1 MSNDQDSQPS
11 QSWYSQVASTHT
23 PEQLKNWYGE
33 VAEAY
38 NHVRP
43 RYPQKLIAR
52 AVEVAQLPV
61 DASILELG
69 SGPGIATTAFA
80 ELGFSIVCLEPSLE
94 ACQVLQK
101 NCSTYPQVEIR
112 NTTFED
118 WELLP
123 QKFNAVLA
131 ATSFHWISPEIA
143 YSKAADA
150 LQDNG
155 SLILLWNMSAQ
166 PNAEVYQAL
175 NAVYQTQ
182 APSLNRYEERAVQEA
197 YLRQFGQA
205 IINSGQ
211 FKNLVSEQ
219 LACEVTYSIDDYLT
233 LLSTYS
239 AYIQLKPQ
247 ERNSLFIAL
256 REVLEKTCGSS
267 LQIFYLSAF
276 HIAQKI

>member
-1 MSNDQDSQPS
+1 MSNDQDSQQS

-23 PEQLKNWYGE
+23 PEQRKNWYGE

-38 NHVRP
+38 NRVRP

-123 QKFNAVLA
+123 HAMC
-131 ATSFHWISPEIA
+131 
-143 YSKAADA
+143 D
-150 LQDNG
+150 
-155 SLILLWNMSAQ
+155 
-166 PNAEVYQAL
+166 
-175 NAVYQTQ
+175 
-182 APSLNRYEERAVQEA
+182 
-197 YLRQFGQA
+197 
-205 IINSGQ
+205 
-211 FKNLVSEQ
+211 
-219 LACEVTYSIDDYLT
+219 
-233 LLSTYS
+233 
-239 AYIQLKPQ
+239 
-247 ERNSLFIAL
+247 
-256 REVLEKTCGSS
+256 
-267 LQIFYLSAF
+267 
-276 HIAQKI
+276 